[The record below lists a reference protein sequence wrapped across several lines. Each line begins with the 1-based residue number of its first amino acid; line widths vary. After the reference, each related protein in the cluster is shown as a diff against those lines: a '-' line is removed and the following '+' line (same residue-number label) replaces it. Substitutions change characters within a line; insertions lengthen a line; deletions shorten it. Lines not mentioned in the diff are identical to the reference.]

1 MGKLLDKQKNDNFD
15 KMKIG
20 FLLELVFRQ
29 NSLNEQARSLIS
41 FLEDNQNF
49 FTNIDICNIAQGLDS
64 FIELFYNFT
73 GLIFKDVDFEE
84 TYCQYHKDFY

>member
-41 FLEDNQNF
+41 FLEDNQKF
-49 FTNIDICNIAQGLDS
+49 FTNIDICNITQGLDS

>member
-15 KMKIG
+15 KIKIG

-29 NSLNEQARSLIS
+29 TSLNEQARSLIS
-41 FLEDNQNF
+41 FLEDNRNF
-49 FTNIDICNIAQGLDS
+49 FTNIDICNITQGLDS

-73 GLIFKDVDFEE
+73 DLIFKDVDFEE
-84 TYCQYHKDFY
+84 SYCQYHKDFY

>member
-41 FLEDNQNF
+41 FLEDNQKF
-49 FTNIDICNIAQGLDS
+49 FTNIDICNITQGLDS
-64 FIELFYNFT
+64 LIELFYNFT
-73 GLIFKDVDFEE
+73 GLFFKDVDFEE